1 VTTTH
6 YPVALATTHKRR
18 VTSAPR
24 PILLGADPDVVA
36 RACELL
42 RALDRATSAL
52 TDALDV
58 TGFPQRERQSSLA
71 LLSTLTSGL
80 PAITLDDLIESLR
93 LLAVVSGPS
102 TLFPEAQAE
111 MSLPDEARELLYL
124 LEPMAAA
131 VQAGGR
137 LPKHAGARLRG
148 AALTFTLSQP
158 KTRASLVEVITVLRL
173 LMRLPLQPRE
183 LTTLR
188 RPQRPRQPPP
198 PQRSRRGP
206 RVARRSLR
214 RAEPTQGAAVILLAM
229 LIFALLAA
237 AAFFS
242 LVSSG
247 SLPFGLSL

>member
-1 VTTTH
+1 
-6 YPVALATTHKRR
+6 
-18 VTSAPR
+18 
-24 PILLGADPDVVA
+24 VVA

-102 TLFPEAQAE
+102 ALFPEAQAE

-131 VQAGGR
+131 AQAGGR
-137 LPKHAGARLRG
+137 LPKHAGARLRA

-158 KTRASLVEVITVLRL
+158 KTRASLAEVIAVLRL

-188 RPQRPRQPPP
+188 RPQRPRQPPSPPP
-198 PQRSRRGP
+198 PQRPRRGP

-242 LVSSG
+242 LASSG

>member
-80 PAITLDDLIESLR
+80 PAITLDDLIESLC

-102 TLFPEAQAE
+102 ALFPEAQAE

-124 LEPMAAA
+124 LVPMAAA

-137 LPKHAGARLRG
+137 LPKHAGARLRA

-158 KTRASLVEVITVLRL
+158 KTRASLAEVIAVLRL

-188 RPQRPRQPPP
+188 RPQRPRQPP

>member
-1 VTTTH
+1 
-6 YPVALATTHKRR
+6 
-18 VTSAPR
+18 
-24 PILLGADPDVVA
+24 
-36 RACELL
+36 
-42 RALDRATSAL
+42 
-52 TDALDV
+52 
-58 TGFPQRERQSSLA
+58 
-71 LLSTLTSGL
+71 
-80 PAITLDDLIESLR
+80 
-93 LLAVVSGPS
+93 
-102 TLFPEAQAE
+102 
-111 MSLPDEARELLYL
+111 
-124 LEPMAAA
+124 MAAA

-137 LPKHAGARLRG
+137 LPKHAGARLRA

-158 KTRASLVEVITVLRL
+158 KTRASLAEVIAVLRL

-188 RPQRPRQPPP
+188 RPQRPRQPP

>member
-1 VTTTH
+1 MTTTH

-24 PILLGADPDVVA
+24 PAILLGADPDVVA

-58 TGFPQRERQSSLA
+58 TGFPQRERQ
-71 LLSTLTSGL
+71 LTSGL

-102 TLFPEAQAE
+102 ALFPEAQAE

-137 LPKHAGARLRG
+137 LPKHAGERLRA
-148 AALTFTLSQP
+148 AALNFTLSQP
-158 KTRASLVEVITVLRL
+158 KTRASLAEVIAVLRL

-188 RPQRPRQPPP
+188 RPQRPRQPT
-198 PQRSRRGP
+198 PQRRQQRGP
-206 RVARRSLR
+206 RAARRSLR

-247 SLPFGLSL
+247 SLPFGLSF

>member
-1 VTTTH
+1 MTTTH

-80 PAITLDDLIESLR
+80 PAITLDDLLESLR

-102 TLFPEAQAE
+102 ALFP
-111 MSLPDEARELLYL
+111 
-124 LEPMAAA
+124 
-131 VQAGGR
+131 GR
-137 LPKHAGARLRG
+137 PGR
-148 AALTFTLSQP
+148 
-158 KTRASLVEVITVLRL
+158 VW
-173 LMRLPLQPRE
+173 PR
-183 LTTLR
+183 
-188 RPQRPRQPPP
+188 
-198 PQRSRRGP
+198 
-206 RVARRSLR
+206 
-214 RAEPTQGAAVILLAM
+214 
-229 LIFALLAA
+229 
-237 AAFFS
+237 
-242 LVSSG
+242 SS
-247 SLPFGLSL
+247 PCCVC

>member
-1 VTTTH
+1 MTTTH

-137 LPKHAGARLRG
+137 LPKHAGARLRA

-158 KTRASLVEVITVLRL
+158 KTRASLAEVITVLRL

-188 RPQRPRQPPP
+188 RPQRPRQPP

>member
-102 TLFPEAQAE
+102 ALFPEAQAE

-124 LEPMAAA
+124 LVPMAAA

-137 LPKHAGARLRG
+137 LPKHAGARLRA

-158 KTRASLVEVITVLRL
+158 KTRASLADVITVLRL

-188 RPQRPRQPPP
+188 RPQRPRQPP

>member
-1 VTTTH
+1 
-6 YPVALATTHKRR
+6 
-18 VTSAPR
+18 
-24 PILLGADPDVVA
+24 VVA

-102 TLFPEAQAE
+102 ALFPEAQAE

-131 VQAGGR
+131 AQAGGR
-137 LPKHAGARLRG
+137 LPKHAGERLRA

-158 KTRASLVEVITVLRL
+158 KTRSSLAEVIAVLRL

-188 RPQRPRQPPP
+188 RPQRPRPPP
-198 PQRSRRGP
+198 SPSPQRARPQRGP

-214 RAEPTQGAAVILLAM
+214 RVESTQGAAVILLAM

-242 LVSSG
+242 LASSG
-247 SLPFGLSL
+247 SLPFGLSF

>member
-102 TLFPEAQAE
+102 ALFPEAQAE

-137 LPKHAGARLRG
+137 LPKHAGARLRA

-158 KTRASLVEVITVLRL
+158 KTRASLAEVIAVLRL

-188 RPQRPRQPPP
+188 RPQRPRQPP

>member
-1 VTTTH
+1 
-6 YPVALATTHKRR
+6 
-18 VTSAPR
+18 
-24 PILLGADPDVVA
+24 VVA

-102 TLFPEAQAE
+102 ALFPEAQAE

-137 LPKHAGARLRG
+137 LPKHAGARLRA

-158 KTRASLVEVITVLRL
+158 KIRASLAEVITVLRL

-198 PQRSRRGP
+198 QRSRRSRRGP